1 MRKGKKIKSPGSD
14 SRLADITCDASGA
27 VLADWMEIQ
36 ALIAIDGGVSAAELE
51 TTLKISGCAD
61 SLADGTDADESA
73 EDGLFDAGE
82 AASDR
87 AFDELTRRNDLYSE
101 KVYPFELSGEH
112 VQPKDWVLSS
122 VYLFLRLLGDE
133 KLLLAMNADAVRK
146 ARKLFESLAAVA
158 LSAYLGGKTNG
169 VESFVFGFPRR
180 ERLPKT
186 FKAALNKLCLAM
198 GEGHSCRSDAPLAS
212 RAKDDGLDVVAWR
225 EFADRRCSK
234 LIVFGQCATGNDW
247 KDKLSDMPA
256 AKDWC
261 GTWLCKAPFVEPAR
275 SFFVPVVIDEDHWEY
290 SSRRS
295 GILFDSVRIAVLAM
309 AKDLSATELSGIRI
323 FNQTAIAHIRKEGGA
338 A

>member
-1 MRKGKKIKSPGSD
+1 MTKRKKRKAGGSD
-14 SRLADITCDASGA
+14 SRLAAITYDASGSS
-27 VLADWMEIQ
+27 LADWMEIQ
-36 ALIAIDGGVSAAELE
+36 ALIASDGGVSAAELE

-61 SLADGTDADESA
+61 SLGDGADAEELDEAGVS
-73 EDGLFDAGE
+73 DAGE
-82 AASDR
+82 AAADR
-87 AFDELTRRNDLYSE
+87 AFDELTRRNELYSGN
-101 KVYPFELSGEH
+101 VYPFDFSGEY
-112 VQPKDWVLSS
+112 VQPKDWSLSS
-122 VYLFLRLLGDE
+122 VYLFLRLLGDD
-133 KLLLAMNADAVRK
+133 KLLLAMNIDAVRQ
-146 ARKLFESLAAVA
+146 ARKLFESLAAAA

-186 FKAALNKLCLAM
+186 FKAALNKLCMAM
-198 GEGHSCRSDAPLAS
+198 GEGHSCRADAPLAS

-261 GTWLCKAPFVEPAR
+261 GTWLCKAPFVEPVR
-275 SFFVPVVIDEDHWEY
+275 SFFVPVVIDEDQWEY
-290 SSRRS
+290 SSRRA
-295 GILFDSVRIAVLAM
+295 GILFDSVRIAVLAIE
-309 AKDLSATELSGIRI
+309 KDLSASELSGIRV
-323 FNQTAIAHIRKEGGA
+323 FNQTAIAHIRNEGGA